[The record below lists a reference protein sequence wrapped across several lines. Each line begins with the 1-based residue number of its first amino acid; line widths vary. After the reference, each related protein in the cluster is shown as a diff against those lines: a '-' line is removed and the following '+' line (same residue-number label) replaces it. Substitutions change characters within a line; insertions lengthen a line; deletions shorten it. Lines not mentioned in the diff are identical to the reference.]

1 MRHPARPIPSDFDTI
16 KYVADGFSAGAG
28 GVLVTKAI
36 LLALALLIVIG
47 SFGSLVATGMSHP
60 ASATPQL
67 DSAPG
72 VAANAPETVRQSSN
86 IRSPISTSSDISPAT
101 STGSQW
107 SDPGAKIASEFPQ
120 AGLLQ
125 AHPEG
130 LSGVPSIAAAQAV
143 SAPLRMPSGSSSS
156 SLVSRSSVNSP
167 ALSWEPNVPVG
178 FENTFAR
185 GQPQNEPSIA
195 ASPVDPNTVVAIY
208 HDYDSN
214 ALVTIKVSH
223 DGGRTW
229 GARIPQPWSTGAT
242 FDPAITVDSAGVFY
256 GSYLAN
262 GPNQTSQLVLSKS
275 TDNGASWVQSV
286 ARAAVSPEFLDKDY
300 IAVDRVTG
308 TLYATYTNFVGFS
321 GIQIEVIRSIDA
333 GFSWSAPTVI
343 AQVDYFDR
351 PGGHVIQGSVPAT
364 RNGVA
369 IVTYY
374 DSGDDGWLTGNFVVR
389 AAVST
394 DDGVSWGPATA
405 VSTLPGEMPYYLPS
419 GIPDPFFWPRIW
431 GTMFPVPA
439 VGPEGN
445 LYVVSVAANGNLGDV
460 FFMKSTNQG
469 GIWSPPMLISDDS
482 TGHAQFFPWIAIADD
497 GTIHVTYADR
507 RDDPDDAFYDVFYTS
522 SVDLGATFAP
532 GAPVTDTANTPS
544 WYFIGDY
551 FGLAV
556 SSGGTHPVWTDNRVF
571 ENMNDVYTARGDLV
585 VTAPSI
591 RSIPNR
597 ARVGEP
603 AGVVGTNFA
612 PNDVVTVSFDGVPV
626 ASSTSDL
633 SGAFV
638 ASIIIPERTAG
649 RYPLSANDSLGN
661 RAVRFFIVVP
671 TLSAPASVTIGDSTP
686 IAGSHFVPN
695 GNVALFLGS
704 NLLGFFPTDFNGNF
718 SVVIQAHG
726 PPGQQILWAVDVLGP
741 FPIPLDDFAIRPI
754 DVVPPPGWRLLAP
767 LPEPRE
773 GAAGEISG
781 GQVYVLHGETP
792 SSGDTTDVRIYDPL
806 GNSWSSGAPG
816 LDPPSSEQYQAA
828 RVTRDGLERLYVI
841 GGKSISRFGV
851 LSENREFTP
860 STGTW
865 AYRAPMPT
873 ARAGAAVAV
882 VDNRIYV
889 IGGRDCPYLF
899 CFGARVFDTVEI
911 YDPATDSWTTGASMP
926 TARTDASAAV
936 LGGLVVVVGGWMFD
950 NRTAI
955 TILGTTEIYDPIT
968 DSWASAPGMPTAR
981 SDLGSATCNGWVVAA
996 GGFGSFFGPSGFSDA
1011 VELFHPA
1018 LGWRSGTFLPTP
1030 RGELIIVSDGTT
1042 LYAIGG
1048 RSAAGPTNATEAFD
1062 CSFFP
1067 PAPVLVSLVLTPPSG
1082 AVAGSVLVKGS
1093 GAVGA
1098 GITMTA
1104 YWDRVGPG
1112 ATLGSGS
1119 TDANGKFSIS
1129 VIIPEAVFG
1138 GHRIITEGMG
1148 GTPTPRL
1155 HYGSASFSVAP
1166 SLSAVKAVLAP
1177 GERLDLGGGGFPASA
1192 DIELNFEDVR
1202 QTTVVS
1208 SGLGS
1213 FAATIFVPQIL
1224 GGTYGVHAIARVEGV
1239 SADATIAVV
1248 EQSVLDVQASVG
1260 TLHFRGEVVDF
1271 FVLVTAK
1278 GAPTD
1283 ATITATVWFPG
1294 GTSQSL
1300 VAAQVAT
1307 GLYRAT
1313 YTLPG
1318 TAPMGTYTFVAQA
1331 TVSATY
1337 LTGSGAGLATFIV
1350 SPTLSGAIT
1359 SISNGIAQIQTETG
1373 SIRVDLDAVSASI
1386 VSIQGDT
1393 ATIST
1398 SIGTL
1403 TASLA
1408 ALDAKVTSIDGDLA
1422 TVQTTLGTI
1431 TVKLDALDAKITVI
1445 QGDVATIKTNAGTT
1459 TQQLS
1464 SLQSTGGLL
1473 AMSSASVAAILSA
1486 VAAIF
1491 ALASWRATRRPKSE

>member
-1 MRHPARPIPSDFDTI
+1 MRKLLLPAF
-16 KYVADGFSAGAG
+16 V
-28 GVLVTKAI
+28 
-36 LLALALLIVIG
+36 LLIVLG
-47 SFGSLVATGMSHP
+47 SFGSFAATAIPQPTP
-60 ASATPQL
+60 ASSHL
-67 DSAPG
+67 DSASG
-72 VAANAPETVRQSSN
+72 IAAKTPEFDRQPSS
-86 IRSPISTSSDISPAT
+86 IRSPISSNSDLSLSM
-101 STGSQW
+101 STGSPW
-107 SDPGAKIASEFPQ
+107 SDLGAKVAGEFPQ
-120 AGLLQ
+120 AGLLRE
-125 AHPEG
+125 HPQL

-143 SAPLRMPSGSSSS
+143 SAPLQTPSAPSPS
-156 SLVSRSSVNSP
+156 SLAYRSSVTSP
-167 ALSWEPNVPVG
+167 ALSWEANVPVG
-178 FENTFAR
+178 FENTFAP
-185 GQPQNEPSIA
+185 GQPQNEPSVA

-223 DGGRTW
+223 DGGLTW
-229 GARIPQPWSTGAT
+229 GARIPQPWSNGTT

-256 GSYLAN
+256 ASYLAA
-262 GPNQTSQLVLSKS
+262 GPNDTSQLILSKS
-275 TDNGASWVQSV
+275 IDNGGSWVKSL
-286 ARAAVSPEFLDKDY
+286 ARAGVSPEFLDKDY

-308 TLYATYTNFVGFS
+308 TLFATYTNFVGFS
-321 GIQIEVIRSIDA
+321 GNQIEVIRSVDR
-333 GFSWSAPTVI
+333 GSSWSAPTVI

-351 PGGHVIQGSVPAT
+351 PGGHVIQGSVPAAQ
-364 RNGVA
+364 NGVA

-374 DSGDDGWLTGNFVVR
+374 DSGDDGWLIGDFVVR

-394 DDGVSWGPATA
+394 DDGVTWGPATA

-445 LYVVSVAANGNLGDV
+445 LYVLSVAANGNLGDV

-469 GIWSPPMLISDDS
+469 GIWSASVVISDDS
-482 TGHAQFFPWIAIADD
+482 TGHAQFFPWVAIGDD

-507 RDDPDDAFYDVFYTS
+507 RDDPDDAFYDVFYTT

-532 GAPVTDTANTPS
+532 GVPATDTANTPS

-556 SSGGTHPVWTDNRVF
+556 SSAGAHPVWTDNRVF
-571 ENMNDVYTARGDLV
+571 ENMNDVYTVRGNLV
-585 VTAPSI
+585 VTASSI

-603 AGVVGTNFA
+603 AAVVGTNFA

-649 RYPLSANDSLGN
+649 RYALSANDSVGN
-661 RAVRFFIVVP
+661 RAVRFFIVAP
-671 TLSAPASVTIGDSTP
+671 TLSAPAAVRIGDPTP
-686 IAGSHFVPN
+686 IVGSHFVPN
-695 GNVALFLGS
+695 GDVALLFGFD
-704 NLLGFFPTDFNGNF
+704 LLGFFHTDFTGNF

-726 PPGQQILWAVDVLGP
+726 PPGRQILWAVNVQGP
-741 FPIPLDDFAIRPI
+741 FPLDDFAIRPI
-754 DVVPPPGWRLLAP
+754 DVVPPPGWSRLAP

-781 GQVYVLHGETP
+781 GHIYVLHGETP
-792 SSGDTTDVRIYDPL
+792 FSGDTTDVRVYDPL
-806 GNSWSSGAPG
+806 GNVWSSGTPG
-816 LDPPSSEQYQAA
+816 LDPPSSEHYQGA

-841 GGKSISRFGV
+841 GGKSFSRFGV
-851 LSENREFTP
+851 LPENREFTP

-889 IGGRDCPYLF
+889 IGGRDCPFFF

-911 YDPATDSWTTGASMP
+911 YDPVTDSWTTGASMP

-936 LGGLVVVVGGWMFD
+936 IGGLVVVMGGWVFE
-950 NRTAI
+950 NRTGI
-955 TILGTTEIYDPIT
+955 TILGTTEVYDPIT
-968 DSWASAPGMPTAR
+968 DSWAPAPGLSTPR

-996 GGFGSFFGPSGFSDA
+996 GGFGSLFGPSLFSDA

-1018 LGWRSGTFLPTP
+1018 VGWRSGTFLPTP
-1030 RGELIIVSDGTT
+1030 RGELVVVSDGTA

-1048 RSAAGPTNATEAFD
+1048 RSAGGPTNATEAFD

-1067 PAPVLVSLVLTPPSG
+1067 PAPVSVSLVLTPPSG
-1082 AVAGSVLVKGS
+1082 AVAGSVYVKGS
-1093 GAVGA
+1093 GAIGA
-1098 GITMTA
+1098 GIAMTA
-1104 YWDRVGPG
+1104 YWDRVDPG
-1112 ATLGSGS
+1112 AALGSGF
-1119 TDANGKFSIS
+1119 TDANGNFSIS

-1138 GHRIITEGMG
+1138 GHRIIAEGTG

-1155 HYGSASFSVAP
+1155 HYGSAGFSVVP

-1177 GERLDLGGGGFPASA
+1177 GERIELRGRGFPASA
-1192 DIELNFEDVR
+1192 DTELNFEDVR

-1213 FAATIFVPQIL
+1213 FSATIFAPQIL
-1224 GGTYGVHAIARVEGV
+1224 GGTYTVRAIARSEGV
-1239 SADATIAVV
+1239 SADATIVVV
-1248 EQSVLDVQASVG
+1248 EQGVLDVQASVG

-1283 ATITATVWFPG
+1283 ATITATLWFPG

-1300 VAAQVAT
+1300 VVARVST
-1307 GLYRAT
+1307 GLYMAA

-1318 TAPMGTYTFVAQA
+1318 TAPMGTYTFVSQA

-1337 LTGSGAGLATFIV
+1337 LTGAGAGLATFIV

-1359 SISNGIAQIQTETG
+1359 SISNGIAQIQTDTG

-1386 VSIQGDT
+1386 TAIQGDT

-1398 SIGTL
+1398 GIGTL

-1408 ALDAKVTSIDGDLA
+1408 ALDAKITSIDGDVA
-1422 TVQTTLGTI
+1422 TVQTTLGAVS
-1431 TVKLDALDAKITVI
+1431 VKLDAIDAKITAI

-1491 ALASWRATRRPKSE
+1491 AVASWRAARRPKSE

>member
-1 MRHPARPIPSDFDTI
+1 
-16 KYVADGFSAGAG
+16 
-28 GVLVTKAI
+28 
-36 LLALALLIVIG
+36 
-47 SFGSLVATGMSHP
+47 
-60 ASATPQL
+60 
-67 DSAPG
+67 
-72 VAANAPETVRQSSN
+72 
-86 IRSPISTSSDISPAT
+86 
-101 STGSQW
+101 
-107 SDPGAKIASEFPQ
+107 
-120 AGLLQ
+120 
-125 AHPEG
+125 
-130 LSGVPSIAAAQAV
+130 
-143 SAPLRMPSGSSSS
+143 MPSGSSSS

-351 PGGHVIQGSVPAT
+351 PGGHVIQGSVPGP

-460 FFMKSTNQG
+460 FFMQSTNQG
-469 GIWSPPMLISDDS
+469 GIWSAPMVISDDS

-532 GAPVTDTANTPS
+532 GAPATDTANTPS

-551 FGLAV
+551 FGLAL

-626 ASSTSDL
+626 ASSASDL

-741 FPIPLDDFAIRPI
+741 FQIPLDDFAIRPI

-1018 LGWRSGTFLPTP
+1018 FGWRSGTFLPTP

-1062 CSFFP
+1062 CSYFP
-1067 PAPVLVSLVLTPPSG
+1067 PAPVLVSLVRTPPSG
-1082 AVAGSVLVKGS
+1082 AFAGSVLVKGS

-1119 TDANGKFSIS
+1119 T
-1129 VIIPEAVFG
+1129 
-1138 GHRIITEGMG
+1138 
-1148 GTPTPRL
+1148 
-1155 HYGSASFSVAP
+1155 
-1166 SLSAVKAVLAP
+1166 
-1177 GERLDLGGGGFPASA
+1177 
-1192 DIELNFEDVR
+1192 
-1202 QTTVVS
+1202 
-1208 SGLGS
+1208 
-1213 FAATIFVPQIL
+1213 AATIFVPQIL

-1248 EQSVLDVQASVG
+1248 ELSVLDVQASVG

-1283 ATITATVWFPG
+1283 PTITATVWFPG

-1431 TVKLDALDAKITVI
+1431 TVKLDALDAKITAI

-1473 AMSSASVAAILSA
+1473 ATSSASVAAILSA

-1491 ALASWRATRRPKSE
+1491 ALASWRATRRPKSEKGSNSKRNHAIRRQSRSTGSAVPR